1 MSDGFPMMNRRL
13 PASPRPVVCPPWC
26 RGCGPND
33 PMHRGYLATIGRE
46 GTGWVSLQLLI
57 DRFTRRD
64 PAIKL
69 DATHFGTTQ
78 TVLLTLNHVDR
89 LIEELTHARHAMQAQ
104 AGRNGRTGEMR

>member
-1 MSDGFPMMNRRL
+1 M
-13 PASPRPVVCPPWC
+13 
-26 RGCGPND
+26 
-33 PMHRGYLATIGRE
+33 
-46 GTGWVSLQLLI
+46 SLQLLI

-78 TVLLTLNHVDR
+78 TVLLSLNHVDW

-104 AGRNGRTGEMR
+104 AGRRGRTGETR